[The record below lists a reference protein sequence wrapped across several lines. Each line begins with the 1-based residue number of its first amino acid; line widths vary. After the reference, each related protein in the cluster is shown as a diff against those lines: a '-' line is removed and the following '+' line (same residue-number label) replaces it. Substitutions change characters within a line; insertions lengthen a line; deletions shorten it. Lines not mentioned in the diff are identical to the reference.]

1 MLKISQLREMTRD
14 ELLQRRRELDDE
26 LFNLRMRRSL
36 KQLDNPLRLRSN
48 RRDFARIETVLS
60 EDRLGIRKLAE
71 TSTSVL
77 DDAGKRKESPEET
90 NE

>member
-1 MLKISQLREMTRD
+1 MLKISQLRELTRE
-14 ELLQRRRELDDE
+14 ELLQRRQELDDE

-36 KQLDNPLRLRSN
+36 KQLDNPLRLRTN

-60 EDRLGIRKLAE
+60 EDRLGIRRLAE

-77 DDAGKRKESPEET
+77 EDTNRSEEPSEES

>member
-1 MLKISQLREMTRD
+1 MLKISQLRELTRE
-14 ELLQRRRELDDE
+14 ELLQRRQELDDE

-36 KQLDNPLRLRSN
+36 KQLDNPLRLRTN

-77 DDAGKRKESPEET
+77 EDTGRSGEPSEES

>member
-36 KQLDNPLRLRSN
+36 KQLDNPLRLRAN

-71 TSTSVL
+71 TSASIL
-77 DDAGKRKESPEET
+77 GEGGKGKESPEET

>member
-14 ELLQRRRELDDE
+14 ELLQRRQELDDE

-60 EDRLGIRKLAE
+60 EDRLGIRNLAE

-77 DDAGKRKESPEET
+77 GETGGREAAPKET